1 MLVLGGSPISSYY
14 NKVKLAL
21 LEKDVGFREELC
33 GPSQDE
39 SFLKYSPMGKIP
51 YLRLGEYEDF
61 LTEST
66 VIIEY
71 LEMAYPRKMK
81 LYPGSVVAASNC
93 RQLISYFDNYVVNVG
108 QELVGMFLFN
118 LPKDEAKIKDVL
130 SRIERGIDG
139 VRQLVRIEPFLL
151 GGQYTAADVT
161 AIPAIVFIESLFAW
175 AGRDNP
181 FQKIDGFG
189 DYWNM
194 MQQRPMVKKVLLER
208 QEAIE
213 AMIAAE

>member
-39 SFLKYSPMGKIP
+39 SFLQYSPMGKIP

-81 LYPGSVVAASNC
+81 LYPDSVVAASNC
-93 RQLISYFDNYVVNVG
+93 RQLISYIDNYIVNVG
-108 QELVGMFLFN
+108 QELAGMFLFN
-118 LPKDEAKIKDVL
+118 YPKDEAKIKDVL
-130 SRIERGIDG
+130 TRIERGIDG
-139 VRQLVRIEPFLL
+139 VRRLARIEPFLL
-151 GGQYTAADVT
+151 GGQFTAADIT
-161 AIPAIVFIESLFAW
+161 AIPAVVFIESLFEW
-175 AGRDNP
+175 AGRENP
-181 FQKIDGFG
+181 FRKIDGFD
-189 DYWNM
+189 DYWKM
-194 MQQRPMVKKVLLER
+194 MSQRPMVKKVLLER
-208 QEAIE
+208 QEAME
-213 AMIAAE
+213 AMKAAE